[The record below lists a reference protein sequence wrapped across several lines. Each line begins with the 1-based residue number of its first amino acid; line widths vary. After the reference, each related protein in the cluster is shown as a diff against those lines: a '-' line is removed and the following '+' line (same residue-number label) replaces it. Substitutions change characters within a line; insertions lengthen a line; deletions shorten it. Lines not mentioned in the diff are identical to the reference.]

1 MAEAVKKAVKKE
13 KPKIDDK
20 AAKEAAKAT
29 LQALAQTDAQKAAAV
44 KAPSAV
50 QTVQKPEEKA
60 VKATPKVEAAKG
72 RTCKSNCI
80 RS

>member
-50 QTVQKPEEKA
+50 QNVQKPEEKA
-60 VKATPKVEAAKG
+60 VKAIPKVEAVR
-72 RTCKSNCI
+72 RTCKNNCI
-80 RS
+80 SS